1 MFNNLLKNIKIKLEK
16 NFHTK
21 IIYFT
26 LFAIICFDLSFIRTE
41 NFFKLLLH
49 FNEYKESLNI
59 VFKDLVGI
67 VFIISCAIIS
77 DFLCKLKKFKNDK
90 IKKMI
95 IIGIIMIIG
104 TIIKYNLLGPKYFGV
119 IRFIIY
125 PVLIFEGL
133 IMIYI
138 DRFKT
143 LERDIK
149 INLKEIYK
157 LESLDDRISIIQYLY
172 NEVSLYFD
180 KIVLGGLFLGT
191 AFTAIMSILWLS
203 NMFAGVNRISADYI
217 INFRSTRSICIG
229 FGFVLLEIFL
239 YSFKPLWNHYTLL
252 RKQLVQVQK
261 IMNK

>member
-1 MFNNLLKNIKIKLEK
+1 MFNNLLKNIKIILEQ

-26 LFAIICFDLSFIRTE
+26 LFAIICFDLSFIRIE
-41 NFFKLLLH
+41 NIFKLLFH

-59 VFKDLVGI
+59 AFKDLIGI
-67 VFIISCAIIS
+67 IFLISCAIIS
-77 DFLCKLKKFKNDK
+77 DSICKSKKFKNDK

-104 TIIKYNLLGPKYFGV
+104 TIIKYNFLGPEYFGV

-125 PVLIFEGL
+125 LVLIFEGL

-157 LESLDDRISIIQYLY
+157 LENLNDRISIIQYLY

-203 NMFAGVNRISADYI
+203 NIFAGANRMPANYI
-217 INFRSTRSICIG
+217 INFRSTISICVG
-229 FGFVLLEIFL
+229 FGFVLL

-261 IMNK
+261 ITNK

>member
-1 MFNNLLKNIKIKLEK
+1 MFNNLLKNIKIKLEN

-26 LFAIICFDLSFIRTE
+26 LFAIICFDLSFIRME
-41 NFFKLLLH
+41 NIFKLLLH

-67 VFIISCAIIS
+67 IFIFGFGIIS

-90 IKKMI
+90 IKKMA

-104 TIIKYNLLGPKYFGV
+104 TVIKYNFLGPEYFGV
-119 IRFIIY
+119 IRFIIHLI
-125 PVLIFEGL
+125 LIFEAL

-143 LERDIK
+143 LEQDIK
-149 INLKEIYK
+149 ISLKEIYK
-157 LESLDDRISIIQYLY
+157 LERLNDRISIIQYLY
-172 NEVSLYFD
+172 NEVSFYFD
-180 KIVLGGLFLGT
+180 KIVLGSLFLGT

-203 NMFAGVNRISADYI
+203 NIFAGTTRMPANYI
-217 INFRSTRSICIG
+217 INFRSTISICIG
-229 FGFVLLEIFL
+229 FGFVLLEMFL

-252 RKQLVQVQK
+252 RKQLVQK
-261 IMNK
+261 KFIK